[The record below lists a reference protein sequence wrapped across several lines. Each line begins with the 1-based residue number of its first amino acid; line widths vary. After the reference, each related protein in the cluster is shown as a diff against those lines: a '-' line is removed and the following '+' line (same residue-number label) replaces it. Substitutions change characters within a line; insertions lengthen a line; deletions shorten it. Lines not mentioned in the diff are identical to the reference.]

1 MKYPQ
6 SPNKSI
12 YIREVYE
19 DTYRNINEY
28 IIDTMIWENRVD
40 ELHTI
45 CCKGKDPHKEKKMTK
60 PTDEE
65 LDGFIEGY
73 LSDGMDWWYDKEIV
87 RGLARALLEHF
98 GENETN

>member
-1 MKYPQ
+1 
-6 SPNKSI
+6 
-12 YIREVYE
+12 
-19 DTYRNINEY
+19 
-28 IIDTMIWENRVD
+28 MI
-40 ELHTI
+40 
-45 CCKGKDPHKEKKMTK
+45 KMDDK

-98 GENETN
+98 GRTLPELAQGLPKSPPDAL

>member
-1 MKYPQ
+1 MDF
-6 SPNKSI
+6 I
-12 YIREVYE
+12 GL
-19 DTYRNINEY
+19 
-28 IIDTMIWENRVD
+28 MI
-40 ELHTI
+40 
-45 CCKGKDPHKEKKMTK
+45 KMDDK

-98 GENETN
+98 GRTDDT